1 MTRAQIEECLKSIEV
16 VEGMDDLFEFIT
28 ASGGEIVVISSSF
41 MANVECGLEG
51 ADLLRHV
58 TDIYTNPSTFSSAG
72 ELEVCQTNSNDAKPC
87 SISRR

>member
-1 MTRAQIEECLKSIEV
+1 MTRCQIEECLGAIEV
-16 VEGMDDLFEFIT
+16 VDGIENLFEFIT

-58 TDIYTNPSTFSSAG
+58 TDIYTNPSTFSPAG
-72 ELEVCQTNSNDAKPC
+72 ELVCHTDSRGGKLCD
-87 SISRR
+87 ISGR